1 MEELAEKKLAVRDF
15 EAQIDAKKTAMEDL
29 KAKHFQERQADITAD
44 EAAAEKDRK
53 DAEFNQTTTEV
64 LDAYNTLGKDKTKF
78 EGKKD
83 EKQNELDKIMA
94 LPEDE

>member
-53 DAEFNQTTTEV
+53 DAEFN
-64 LDAYNTLGKDKTKF
+64 
-78 EGKKD
+78 
-83 EKQNELDKIMA
+83 
-94 LPEDE
+94 